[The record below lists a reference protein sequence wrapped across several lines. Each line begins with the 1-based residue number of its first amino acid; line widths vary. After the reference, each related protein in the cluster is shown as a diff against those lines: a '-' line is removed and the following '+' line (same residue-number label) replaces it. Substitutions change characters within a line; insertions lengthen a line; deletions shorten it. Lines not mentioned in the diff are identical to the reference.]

1 MNRKKKRLMEG
12 KKIVGIIMLGASVGL
27 LVYLYKGFL
36 QPRMEVDAEI
46 KEGKTSPTITT
57 TK

>member
-1 MNRKKKRLMEG
+1 MET
-12 KKIVGIIMLGASVGL
+12 KKIVGIIILGASVGL

-36 QPRMEVDAEI
+36 QPRMEVDAEV
-46 KEGKTSPTITT
+46 KDGKTSPTTTTT

>member
-1 MNRKKKRLMEG
+1 MQT
-12 KKIVGIIMLGASVGL
+12 KKIIGIVMLGASVGL

-36 QPRMEVDAEI
+36 KPRLEVDNEI
-46 KEGKTSPTITT
+46 KDGKTSPTTTTTTT

>member
-1 MNRKKKRLMEG
+1 MET
-12 KKIVGIIMLGASVGL
+12 KKIIGIVILGASVGL

-36 QPRMEVDAEI
+36 KPRMEVD
-46 KEGKTSPTITT
+46 KEVKDGKTSPTTTTT

>member
-1 MNRKKKRLMEG
+1 MEG